1 MTAANPPSAD
11 THPKHVH
18 AKALAINLDPTTYG
32 SFAEIGAGQE
42 VARWFLRVGAAAGTV
57 AQTISAYDKTFSD
70 ETYGAGTRYV
80 SKERVVAMLDYEYG
94 LLLNRLGA
102 TRDPQ
107 TRFFAFADT
116 VAARDYRGDNDQHG
130 WLGVRFQAAPG
141 EPPSDL
147 LIHINLRDPTAQLQ
161 QEAIGVLGVN
171 LLYAAFYQRGSRE
184 EMLAG
189 VFDGLSIER
198 IELDVI
204 EVNGPGFAGAD
215 ARRAC
220 LETLRR
226 RMCHAVVFD
235 RDGKVVEPSAVLR
248 KRPLIVGRR
257 RFEAVGSI
265 FPDAVRASEARLTSE
280 GVPLGRGPVAILE
293 LSIRPAGGRAPQ
305 GDDRERLLPAVESAR
320 ASSIV
325 MVSNFSETY
334 LLVEYLR
341 RYSTEPIRLIAGA
354 SNLALLMA
362 AEFYNA
368 LPGRLLEGLGRLLTS
383 NVKIYVQ
390 PMPKALFDAGLT
402 GLAERVEA
410 TSDPVTA
417 DTMRFK
423 PPVEQLYRYVRD
435 SGWVVPLTPGEAIGE

>member
-1 MTAANPPSAD
+1 
-11 THPKHVH
+11 
-18 AKALAINLDPTTYG
+18 
-32 SFAEIGAGQE
+32 
-42 VARWFLRVGAAAGTV
+42 
-57 AQTISAYDKTFSD
+57 
-70 ETYGAGTRYV
+70 
-80 SKERVVAMLDYEYG
+80 
-94 LLLNRLGA
+94 
-102 TRDPQ
+102 
-107 TRFFAFADT
+107 
-116 VAARDYRGDNDQHG
+116 
-130 WLGVRFQAAPG
+130 
-141 EPPSDL
+141 
-147 LIHINLRDPTAQLQ
+147 
-161 QEAIGVLGVN
+161 
-171 LLYAAFYQRGSRE
+171 
-184 EMLAG
+184 
-189 VFDGLSIER
+189 
-198 IELDVI
+198 
-204 EVNGPGFAGAD
+204 
-215 ARRAC
+215 
-220 LETLRR
+220 
-226 RMCHAVVFD
+226 
-235 RDGKVVEPSAVLR
+235 VVEPAAVLR

-265 FPDAVRASEARLTSE
+265 FPDAVRASEARLASE
-280 GVPLGRGPVAILE
+280 GMPLRRGPVAILE

-423 PPVEQLYRYVRD
+423 PPVEHLYRYVRD
-435 SGWVVPLTPGEAIGE
+435 SGWVVPLTPG